1 MHTKHKRRGGEQ
13 NDMSFLYILKKCLL
27 FIPVFCIISIIM
39 IFLLSFIF
47 YRTEDSK
54 SKIDLCGILCLYFS
68 TAITT
73 LMLSKSSPAMGPLGG
88 SVFGALIFIFTYLIS
103 LFFEK
108 SDTGV
113 QNILLRLGVILIS
126 FIVSL
131 MIQRIKCKNRKR
143 RRHG

>member
-1 MHTKHKRRGGEQ
+1 MHTKHKKRVSEQ
-13 NDMSFLYILKKCLL
+13 NDISFLYILKKCLL
-27 FIPVFCIISIIM
+27 FIPVFCIISLFM

-54 SKIDLCGILCLYFS
+54 SKIDLCGILSLYLS

-73 LMLSKSSPAMGPLGG
+73 FILTKSSPTMGLLGG
-88 SVFGALIFIFTYLIS
+88 SVFGAFIFIFTYLIS

-131 MIQRIKCKNRKR
+131 MMQRIKCKNKKR